1 MQWRQ
6 NATARTARA
15 GALVAVVCA
24 AVTGCAG
31 GEDNNATP
39 ITTTTA
45 ATAATTITTTA
56 ATAGPGSGFD
66 PRSVPLSDAELGEF
80 PYFAIPAG
88 FENPN
93 TPDPIVERDRVP
105 VWTGDRLEWV
115 IGKVYQSLIY
125 AAGDAGFSKFAL
137 MEAIDA
143 AIDDAGGARVTESKI
158 PQEVLD
164 TIDRDV
170 RVAYSSGLGD
180 IYNGTVTT
188 YLVRRTDRH
197 IWVHVTADSAGG
209 SWMIVEERVDADG
222 N

>member
-31 GEDNNATP
+31 SEDSAAA
-39 ITTTTA
+39 TTTTTTP
-45 ATAATTITTTA
+45 TAATTITTTA
-56 ATAGPGSGFD
+56 ATAGAGSGFD
-66 PRSVPLSDAELGEF
+66 PESVPLSDAELGEF

-105 VWTGDRLEWV
+105 VWTGDGLEWV
-115 IGKVYQSLIY
+115 VGKVYQSPIY
-125 AAGDAGFSKFAL
+125 AADDAAFSKFAL
-137 MEAIDA
+137 MEAIDDA
-143 AIDDAGGARVTESKI
+143 VEDAGGVRVTESKI

-164 TIDRDV
+164 TIDREV

-180 IYNGTVTT
+180 IYNGKVTT
-188 YLVRRTDRH
+188 YLVRRTDQRVW
-197 IWVHVTADSAGG
+197 IHVTADSAGG
-209 SWMIVEERVDADG
+209 SWMIVAEPIDADG

>member
-31 GEDNNATP
+31 GEDDAAPT
-39 ITTTTA
+39 TTTTA

-56 ATAGPGSGFD
+56 ATAGAGSGFD
-66 PRSVPLSDAELGEF
+66 PESVPLSDAELGEF

-88 FENPN
+88 FENPEA
-93 TPDPIVERDRVP
+93 PEPIVESDRVP
-105 VWTGDRLEWV
+105 VWTGDRIEWV
-115 IGKVYQSLIY
+115 VGTVHQSPIY
-125 AAGDAGFSKFAL
+125 ATGDTEFSKLALLAAIDAEIGDAG
-137 MEAIDA
+137 
-143 AIDDAGGARVTESKI
+143 GVRVTDSRI

-170 RVAYSSGLGD
+170 RVSYSSGLGD
-180 IYNGTVTT
+180 IYNSDVTT
-188 YLVRRTDRH
+188 YLVRQTDRRV
-197 IWVHVTADSAGG
+197 WVHVTSTSAGG
-209 SWMIVEERVDADG
+209 NWMIVSEPIAPGG